1 MYLKCL
7 SLSSW
12 DSRYVVFLV
21 AKVASQKFVS
31 HVITDKCLSTDLWYL
46 SKYKCI
52 LRPNWFFNC
61 SAKVLFVVSSSSD
74 ESLAGC
80 HEKNSFCF
88 RVVKKNQRHGI
99 VGESRPTARSDFY
112 RWEPWRKELD
122 SSYSRMNRK
131 TGEELT
137 KTQVRLGWVS
147 VELVEFY
154 FSHIK
159 WPITAHQSNVA
170 SESAVDNLFR
180 AVIA

>member
-1 MYLKCL
+1 M
-7 SLSSW
+7 S
-12 DSRYVVFLV
+12 
-21 AKVASQKFVS
+21 KFVNNIDVTS
-31 HVITDKCLSTDLWYL
+31 DFTLMWAYRVSQVPFAKQLRLKICCFFSCESCITEIRFTRHHWQVSFNSGAGLWYL

-137 KTQVRLGWVS
+137 KTQVRLG
-147 VELVEFY
+147 
-154 FSHIK
+154 
-159 WPITAHQSNVA
+159 
-170 SESAVDNLFR
+170 
-180 AVIA
+180 